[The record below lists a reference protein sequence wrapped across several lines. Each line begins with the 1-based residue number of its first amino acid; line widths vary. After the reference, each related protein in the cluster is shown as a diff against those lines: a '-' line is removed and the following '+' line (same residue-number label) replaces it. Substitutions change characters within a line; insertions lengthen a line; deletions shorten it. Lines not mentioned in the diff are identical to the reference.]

1 VVDVANVMGARADG
15 WWRDRAG
22 AAARLCRE
30 ILALADRGIPPD
42 RMPAPEES
50 AEAAGRCFPG
60 YVLVLEGRAREAV
73 AGIGFSSRVQVV
85 SAAGAGDDTIVR
97 AAASLGRGCVVVTA
111 DRELRRRCEAVGA
124 GITGPGWIL
133 GLL

>member
-1 VVDVANVMGARADG
+1 
-15 WWRDRAG
+15 
-22 AAARLCRE
+22 
-30 ILALADRGIPPD
+30 
-42 RMPAPEES
+42 MPASEES
-50 AEAAGRCFPG
+50 GQAAGRCFPE

-73 AGIGFSSRVQVV
+73 TQIGFSSRAQVI

-97 AAASLGRGCVVVTA
+97 VAASLGLGCVVVTA